1 MTNNIT
7 QLASPQLREEI
18 QSSPQKVIV
27 VGAGLAGSECAWQL
41 AESGISV
48 LLIEQRPSKSN
59 AAHTGPDFAEL
70 VCSNSLK
77 SKDPKSAPGML
88 KAELTRLNSLIL
100 SAARES
106 EVPAGQALGVDREK
120 FAKAITQKL
129 TQHPLV
135 KVLRAELGDIN
146 DALVGSDTRPVIV
159 ATGPLTSESL
169 AKSLAPQVGTN
180 LYFYD
185 AIAPILSGTSIDMN
199 IAYRKN
205 RYDKDK
211 QHPDGDYINCP
222 MSEEQYMSFIEALGS
237 AEVVKPHD
245 FEKAVYFQGCQP
257 IEAILEKGK
266 MSLAFGPMKPVGLE
280 NPRTGKIPFA
290 AIQLR
295 SEDNEGRAWSMVGF
309 QTKLKYPE
317 QQRIF
322 KMIPGLENAEFY
334 RMGSLHRN
342 TYIQSPALLDNALRL
357 KSQPRIRFAGQIT
370 GVEGYLESAAIG
382 ALVGRMTALEFRD
395 IKDPPPPPST
405 TALGALAAHVY
416 MGRIKDF
423 QPMNINW
430 GLVPLIDINE
440 RDSQKKEKMVARAER
455 QFTHWISMFG

>member
-1 MTNNIT
+1 MMNPAQNSI
-7 QLASPQLREEI
+7 QLREEI
-18 QSSPQKVIV
+18 KNSPQQVVV

-41 AESGISV
+41 ASLGVSV
-48 LLIEQRPSKSN
+48 LLIEQRPKRSN

-77 SKDPKSAPGML
+77 SKDPLSAPGLL
-88 KAELTRLNSLIL
+88 KSELTKIDSLIL

-120 FAKAITQKL
+120 FARLITEKL
-129 TQHPLV
+129 TQHPRIR
-135 KVLRAELGDIN
+135 VLREELADIAV
-146 DALVGSDTRPVIV
+146 ALEGPSNRPVIV

-169 AKSLAPQVGTN
+169 ATSLQPLVGTN

-185 AIAPILSGTSIDMN
+185 AIAPIIAGPSINME

-205 RYDKDK
+205 RYDKDM
-211 QHPDGDYINCP
+211 QHPEGDYINCP
-222 MSEEQYMSFIEALGS
+222 MSEEQYMGFIEALAS

-245 FEKAVYFQGCQP
+245 FERAIYFQGCQP

-295 SEDNEGRAWSMVGF
+295 SEDLEGRAWSLVGF

-322 KMIPGLENAEFY
+322 RMIPGLENAEFY
-334 RMGSLHRN
+334 RLGSLHRN
-342 TYIQSPALLDNALRL
+342 TYIQSPALLDNNLRL
-357 KSQPRIRFAGQIT
+357 KSNPRIRFAGQIT

-382 ALVGRMTALEFRD
+382 ALVGRLTALHLRGLS
-395 IKDPPPPPST
+395 DPPPPPNT

-416 MGRIKDF
+416 QGRLKDF

-430 GLVPLIDINE
+430 GLVPLSGIEE
-440 RDSQKKEKMVARAER
+440 RDKQKKEKMSSRAER
-455 QFTHWISMFG
+455 QFVHWTALF